1 MFSENPCDFLSEHV
15 CIECYSFLDN
25 ATVLAFWVEQKLQW
39 EKKSWKKNILD
50 CDKSQKSVDNLWIET
65 SWVLIGSR
73 KNDRGNP
80 AEDWGAQRGLQVSGL
95 LFDRLVRFSYSSRPR
110 PLQARRKYRNEAG
123 SQETGYRNLMFDRRI
138 VRGNTY
144 AREDVLPVTAQVT
157 QFISEP

>member
-1 MFSENPCDFLSEHV
+1 MTKITVIFCQSMCVLRAIVSLTTPLCWLFEWNKNYSER
-15 CIECYSFLDN
+15 
-25 ATVLAFWVEQKLQW
+25 
-39 EKKSWKKNILD
+39 KKSWKKNILD
-50 CDKSQKSVDNLWIET
+50 CDKSQKSVDNFWIET

-95 LFDRLVRFSYSSRPR
+95 LFDRSVRFSYSSRPR

-157 QFISEP
+157 QFISD